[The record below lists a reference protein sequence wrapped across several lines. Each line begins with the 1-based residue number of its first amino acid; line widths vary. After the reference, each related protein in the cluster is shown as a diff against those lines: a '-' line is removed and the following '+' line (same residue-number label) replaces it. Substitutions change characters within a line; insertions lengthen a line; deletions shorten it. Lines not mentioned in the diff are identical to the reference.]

1 MRLRSTVDVV
11 WREARGGWVVEGGN
25 GRTAVL
31 GVCSVHESRA
41 EALEHA
47 NRLAEEHDVAVR
59 VLGSTDSEWP
69 FFDSHGVESPPR
81 HRDATGSDLW

>member
-11 WREARGGWVVEGGN
+11 RREARGGWVVEGGN

-41 EALEHA
+41 AALERA
-47 NRLAEEHDVAVR
+47 TRLGEEHDVEVR
-59 VLGSTDSEWP
+59 VLGGTDSDWP
-69 FFDSHGVESPPR
+69 FFGRYGVDSLPGR
-81 HRDATGSDLW
+81 RDATGMDP